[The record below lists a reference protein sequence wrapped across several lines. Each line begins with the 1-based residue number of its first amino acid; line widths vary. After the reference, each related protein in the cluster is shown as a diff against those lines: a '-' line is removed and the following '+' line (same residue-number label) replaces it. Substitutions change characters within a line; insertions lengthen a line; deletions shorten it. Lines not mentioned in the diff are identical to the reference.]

1 MLQDEAAT
9 PYLNACQY
17 AAKSSEFFKHFKS
30 HPAYTHVL
38 EHVSYEEGQQYLKEI
53 EIDYLDKLQEIKQ
66 NDAIGEP
73 QTYEY
78 PSIGNI
84 SPTTIRYV
92 KNTSD
97 IINKFGTSFDSI
109 VEIGADQPRVIS
121 NTYLLENN
129 FDWSGVSF
137 ELDTDKVTYF
147 NSIRKNKCFC
157 EDATS
162 YDYKSLFEER
172 NYPKQIDYLQL
183 DIDPAEGTLRALK
196 VLPLNDYRF
205 SVITYE
211 TDVYS
216 SGADIQDEQIEI
228 LESHGYQLVA
238 KNVKCEGNPYE
249 DWWIDPAIISEDV
262 WKPYKTRIGLESNEV
277 ILL

>member
-1 MLQDEAAT
+1 MECDWPNCPRYFRNNYENLKTKFAGAENIENNWSQSMQDIFVMSMLDGKRNGV
-9 PYLNACQY
+9 Y
-17 AAKSSEFFKHFKS
+17 
-30 HPAYTHVL
+30 
-38 EHVSYEEGQQYLKEI
+38 
-53 EIDYLDKLQEIKQ
+53 
-66 NDAIGEP
+66 
-73 QTYEY
+73 
-78 PSIGNI
+78 
-84 SPTTIRYV
+84 
-92 KNTSD
+92 
-97 IINKFGTSFDSI
+97 

-137 ELDTDKVTYF
+137 EFDADKVAFF
-147 NSIRKNKCFC
+147 NTIRENKCLC
-157 EDATS
+157 EDATL
-162 YDYKSLFEER
+162 YNYKSLFEEL

-196 VLPLNDYRF
+196 VLPLDDYRF

-249 DWWIDPAIISEDV
+249 DWWVDPAIVSEDV
-262 WKPYKTRIGLESNEV
+262 WKPYKTRIGLDSWEV
-277 ILL
+277 VSQ

>member
-1 MLQDEAAT
+1 MECDWPNCPRYFRNNYENLKTKFTGAENIENNWSQSMQDMFVLSMLDGKRNGV
-9 PYLNACQY
+9 Y
-17 AAKSSEFFKHFKS
+17 
-30 HPAYTHVL
+30 
-38 EHVSYEEGQQYLKEI
+38 
-53 EIDYLDKLQEIKQ
+53 
-66 NDAIGEP
+66 
-73 QTYEY
+73 
-78 PSIGNI
+78 
-84 SPTTIRYV
+84 
-92 KNTSD
+92 
-97 IINKFGTSFDSI
+97 

-137 ELDTDKVTYF
+137 ELDADKVTFF
-147 NSIRKNKCFC
+147 NTIRKNKCLC
-157 EDATS
+157 EDATL
-162 YDYKSLFEER
+162 YDYKSIFEER

-196 VLPLNDYRF
+196 TLPLDDYRF
-205 SVITYE
+205 SLITYE
-211 TDVYS
+211 TYVYS

-249 DWWIDPAIISEDV
+249 DWWIDPATVSEDV

>member
-1 MLQDEAAT
+1 METGWPNCPRYFRNNYENLKTKFAGAENIENNWSQSMQDIFVMSMLDGKRNGV
-9 PYLNACQY
+9 Y
-17 AAKSSEFFKHFKS
+17 
-30 HPAYTHVL
+30 
-38 EHVSYEEGQQYLKEI
+38 
-53 EIDYLDKLQEIKQ
+53 
-66 NDAIGEP
+66 
-73 QTYEY
+73 
-78 PSIGNI
+78 
-84 SPTTIRYV
+84 
-92 KNTSD
+92 
-97 IINKFGTSFDSI
+97 

-129 FDWSGVSF
+129 FDWSGISF
-137 ELDTDKVTYF
+137 ELDADKVAFF
-147 NSIRKNKCFC
+147 NTIRENKCLC
-157 EDATS
+157 EDATL
-162 YDYKSLFEER
+162 YNYKSLFEEL

-196 VLPLNDYRF
+196 ALPLDDYRF

-249 DWWIDPAIISEDV
+249 DWWVDPAIVSEDV
-262 WKPYKTRIGLESNEV
+262 WKPYKTRIGLDSWEV
-277 ILL
+277 VSQ

>member
-1 MLQDEAAT
+1 MECDWPNCPRYFRNNYENLKTKFTGAENIENNWSQSMQDIFVMSMLDGKRNGV
-9 PYLNACQY
+9 Y
-17 AAKSSEFFKHFKS
+17 
-30 HPAYTHVL
+30 
-38 EHVSYEEGQQYLKEI
+38 
-53 EIDYLDKLQEIKQ
+53 
-66 NDAIGEP
+66 
-73 QTYEY
+73 
-78 PSIGNI
+78 
-84 SPTTIRYV
+84 
-92 KNTSD
+92 
-97 IINKFGTSFDSI
+97 

-121 NTYLLENN
+121 NTYLLEKD
-129 FDWSGVSF
+129 FDWSGISF
-137 ELDTDKVTYF
+137 ELDADKVAFF
-147 NSIRKNKCFC
+147 NTIRKNKCLC
-157 EDATS
+157 EDATL
-162 YDYKSLFEER
+162 YNYKSLFEEL

-196 VLPLNDYRF
+196 TLPLDDYRF

-249 DWWIDPAIISEDV
+249 DWWIDPAIVSEDV

>member
-1 MLQDEAAT
+1 METGWPNCPRYFRNNYENLKTKFTGAESIENNWSQSMQDMFVLSMLDGKRNGV
-9 PYLNACQY
+9 Y
-17 AAKSSEFFKHFKS
+17 
-30 HPAYTHVL
+30 
-38 EHVSYEEGQQYLKEI
+38 
-53 EIDYLDKLQEIKQ
+53 
-66 NDAIGEP
+66 
-73 QTYEY
+73 
-78 PSIGNI
+78 
-84 SPTTIRYV
+84 
-92 KNTSD
+92 
-97 IINKFGTSFDSI
+97 

-137 ELDTDKVTYF
+137 ELDADKVTYF
-147 NSIRKNKCFC
+147 NSIRKNKCLS
-157 EDATS
+157 EDATL
-162 YDYKSLFEER
+162 YNYKSLFEER

-196 VLPLNDYRF
+196 ALPLDDYRF

-216 SGADIQDEQIEI
+216 SGADIQDEQIDI

-249 DWWIDPAIISEDV
+249 DWWIDPAIVSEDV

>member
-1 MLQDEAAT
+1 MECDWPNCPRYFRNNYENLKTKFAGAENIENNWSQSMQDIFVMSMLDGKRNGV
-9 PYLNACQY
+9 Y
-17 AAKSSEFFKHFKS
+17 
-30 HPAYTHVL
+30 
-38 EHVSYEEGQQYLKEI
+38 
-53 EIDYLDKLQEIKQ
+53 
-66 NDAIGEP
+66 
-73 QTYEY
+73 
-78 PSIGNI
+78 
-84 SPTTIRYV
+84 
-92 KNTSD
+92 
-97 IINKFGTSFDSI
+97 

-121 NTYLLENN
+121 NTYLLEKD
-129 FDWSGVSF
+129 FDWSGISF
-137 ELDTDKVTYF
+137 ELDVDKVAFF
-147 NSIRKNKCFC
+147 NTIRENKCLC
-157 EDATS
+157 EDATL
-162 YDYKSLFEER
+162 YNYKSLFEEL

-196 VLPLNDYRF
+196 ALPLDDYRF

-249 DWWIDPAIISEDV
+249 DWWIDPAIVSEDV

>member
-1 MLQDEAAT
+1 METGWPNCPRYFRDNYENLKTKFTGAENIENNWSQSMQDMFVLSMLDGKRDGV
-9 PYLNACQY
+9 Y
-17 AAKSSEFFKHFKS
+17 
-30 HPAYTHVL
+30 
-38 EHVSYEEGQQYLKEI
+38 
-53 EIDYLDKLQEIKQ
+53 
-66 NDAIGEP
+66 
-73 QTYEY
+73 
-78 PSIGNI
+78 
-84 SPTTIRYV
+84 
-92 KNTSD
+92 
-97 IINKFGTSFDSI
+97 

-137 ELDTDKVTYF
+137 ELDADKVTYF
-147 NSIRKNKCFC
+147 NSIRKNKCLS
-157 EDATS
+157 EDATL

-196 VLPLNDYRF
+196 ALPLNDYRF

-249 DWWIDPAIISEDV
+249 DWWIDPAIVSEDV

>member
-1 MLQDEAAT
+1 METGWPNCPRYFRNNYENLKTKFTGAENIENNWSQSMQDIFVMSMLDGKRNGV
-9 PYLNACQY
+9 Y
-17 AAKSSEFFKHFKS
+17 
-30 HPAYTHVL
+30 
-38 EHVSYEEGQQYLKEI
+38 
-53 EIDYLDKLQEIKQ
+53 
-66 NDAIGEP
+66 
-73 QTYEY
+73 
-78 PSIGNI
+78 
-84 SPTTIRYV
+84 
-92 KNTSD
+92 
-97 IINKFGTSFDSI
+97 

-121 NTYLLENN
+121 NTYLLESE

-137 ELDTDKVTYF
+137 ELDADKVTYF
-147 NSIRKNKCFC
+147 NSIRRNKCFC
-157 EDATS
+157 EDATL
-162 YDYKSLFEER
+162 YNYKSLFEER

-196 VLPLNDYRF
+196 TLPLDDYRF

-249 DWWIDPAIISEDV
+249 DWWVDPAIVSEDT
-262 WKPYKTRIGLESNEV
+262 WRPFRTDIGSDSMEV
-277 ILL
+277 ILK